1 MKDKKERIMKTT
13 SKLIFVLMVSISLIV
28 FIGCSKQKQLKQTGF
43 LSDYSRLQSEDE
55 SLRYLDMKKLAQYKQ
70 FIVEPVVIHLHGMKQ
85 GARPDPETRRELA
98 NYMNNAIVKA
108 IQDKYMIVSQP
119 GPGVAKVRVAITD
132 IEQSNPVLNA
142 IPQLT
147 SAGLGSVSMEAELLD
162 SQTGKQIAALI
173 EAQKGRRL
181 SFSGLKK
188 WGDAKAVMDGWAE
201 RFSKRLDEAHG
212 N

>member
-1 MKDKKERIMKTT
+1 MNAVLKIVLVVMASSFLLITTGCTKT
-13 SKLIFVLMVSISLIV
+13 K
-28 FIGCSKQKQLKQTGF
+28 LKQTGF
-43 LSDYSRLQSEDE
+43 LSDYSRLQSADD
-55 SLRYLDMKKLAQYKQ
+55 SLRYLDMKRLAQYKQ

-85 GARPDPETRRELA
+85 GARPDPEMRRELA

-108 IQDKYMIVSQP
+108 IQGKYMIVSQP

-142 IPQLT
+142 IPQAKLT
-147 SAGLGSVSMEAELLD
+147 GAGLGSASMEGELLD
-162 SQTGKQIAALI
+162 SQTGEQIAALI
-173 EAQKGRRL
+173 ESQKGSRL

-201 RFSKRLDEAHG
+201 RFRKRLDEAHG

>member
-1 MKDKKERIMKTT
+1 MKTA
-13 SKLIFVLMVSISLIV
+13 SNLIFVLMVSISLIV
-28 FIGCSKQKQLKQTGF
+28 SIGCSKQLKQTGF
-43 LSDYSRLQSEDE
+43 LSDYSRLQRADD

-98 NYMNNAIVKA
+98 NYMNDAIVKA
-108 IQDKYMIVSQP
+108 IRDKYMIVSQP

>member
-1 MKDKKERIMKTT
+1 MKTA
-13 SKLIFVLMVSISLIV
+13 SNLIFVLMVSISLIV
-28 FIGCSKQKQLKQTGF
+28 SIGCSKQLKQTGF
-43 LSDYSRLQSEDE
+43 LSDYSRLQRADD

-98 NYMNNAIVKA
+98 NYMNDAIVKA

>member
-1 MKDKKERIMKTT
+1 MKTT

-28 FIGCSKQKQLKQTGF
+28 STGCSKPLKQTGF
-43 LSDYSRLQSEDE
+43 LSDYSRLQRADD

-147 SAGLGSVSMEAELLD
+147 SVGLGSVSMEAELLD
-162 SQTGKQIAALI
+162 SQTGEQIAALI
-173 EAQKGRRL
+173 EAQKGSRL

-188 WGDAKAVMDGWAE
+188 WGDAKAVIDGWAE